1 MPAFGTSLSDEQRV
15 ALLTY
20 LRARVAD
27 APPWPD
33 LTARVRDFAEGV
45 AMITLNVNGKDR
57 QVDSDPATPLL
68 YVLRDDLALNGAKFG
83 CGLGQCGA
91 CTVMI
96 DGSAAFSCLLPIS
109 LVQGRAV
116 KTVEG
121 LGSADKPGVVQ
132 QAFIDEQAAQC
143 GYCIAGMVMRAQAL
157 LERTPNP
164 SDAEIR
170 RAMAPSLCRCGTHMR
185 ILRAVRRAADALR
198 AGGSLVNAVSTR

>member
-1 MPAFGTSLSDEQRV
+1 
-15 ALLTY
+15 
-20 LRARVAD
+20 
-27 APPWPD
+27 
-33 LTARVRDFAEGV
+33 
-45 AMITLNVNGKDR
+45 MITLNVNGRDR
-57 QVDSDPATPLL
+57 PVDADPATPLL

-91 CTVMI
+91 CTVMV
-96 DGSAAFSCLLPIS
+96 DGGAAFSCLLPIS
-109 LVQGRAV
+109 LLRGRPV

-121 LGSADKPGVVQ
+121 LGSADQPGLVQ
-132 QAFIDEQAAQC
+132 QSFIDEQAAQC
-143 GYCIAGMVMRAQAL
+143 GYCVAGMVIRAQAL
-157 LERTPNP
+157 LERTPDP

>member
-1 MPAFGTSLSDEQRV
+1 
-15 ALLTY
+15 
-20 LRARVAD
+20 
-27 APPWPD
+27 
-33 LTARVRDFAEGV
+33 
-45 AMITLNVNGKDR
+45 MITLNVNGKDR
-57 QVDSDPATPLL
+57 QVDADPATPLL

-91 CTVMI
+91 CTVMV
-96 DGSAAFSCLLPIS
+96 DGSAAFSCRLPIS
-109 LVQGRAV
+109 QIQRRPV

-121 LGSADKPGVVQ
+121 LGSADRPGIVQ

-157 LERTPNP
+157 LERTADP
-164 SDAEIR
+164 SDAEVR

-198 AGGSLVNAVSTR
+198 AGGSLTNAAAPR